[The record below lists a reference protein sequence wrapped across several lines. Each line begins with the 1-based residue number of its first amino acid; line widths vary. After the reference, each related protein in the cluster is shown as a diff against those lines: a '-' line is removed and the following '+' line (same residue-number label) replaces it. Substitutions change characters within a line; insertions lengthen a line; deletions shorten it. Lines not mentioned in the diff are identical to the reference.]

1 MSKLWVFGD
10 SFTAGNG
17 CLHNEEYTKYKESD
31 DDLIWPEI
39 LAKNLN
45 LELVNKGMG
54 LYSNDKIIDSIIEA
68 FDNIQHNDIVII
80 QKSFVH
86 RFDIPNEIDNVLLTI
101 APNSKHML
109 NWYSNNTNMKKK
121 YNKFEMKAIEYIAVA
136 MDNKLIQERQNK
148 RFNFLEKLIKNKGVK
163 KCFVWDIIEAIQPD
177 NLKYETIFKATNGK
191 INDGHWSYKGHKD
204 FAEYII
210 EQIEEEKI
218 IIKLVKKLI

>member
-17 CLHNEEYTKYKESD
+17 CLANEEYPLKYKLASEH
-31 DDLIWPEI
+31 LIWPEI
-39 LAKNLN
+39 LTKNLN

-54 LYSNDKIIDSIIEA
+54 LYSNDKIIDSIIEV
-68 FDNIQHNDIVII
+68 FNNIQHNDVVII

-109 NWYSNNTNMKKK
+109 NWYSNNTNMKKR
-121 YNKFEMKAIEYIAVA
+121 YNKFEMKAIEYIAVT

-148 RFNFLEKLIKNKGVK
+148 RFNFLEKLIKNKEVK

-210 EQIEEEKI
+210 EQIEE
-218 IIKLVKKLI
+218 